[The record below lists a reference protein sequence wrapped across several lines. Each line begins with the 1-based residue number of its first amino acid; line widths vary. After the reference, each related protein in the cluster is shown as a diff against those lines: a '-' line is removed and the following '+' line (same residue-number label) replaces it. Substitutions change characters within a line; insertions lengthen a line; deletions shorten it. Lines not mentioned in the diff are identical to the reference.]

1 MRNQTG
7 SPRAVSSSAALGGG
21 DQRRRGGSTQYEP
34 ELDQLPG
41 QTPTFGIAAGARSE
55 IGMQNPPLSDSCSDT
70 NPASALARAQRRQR
84 VAVSSSTRGAMM
96 VLR

>member
-1 MRNQTG
+1 MAAVPGPQFTQTG

-55 IGMQNPPLSDSCSDT
+55 IGMQNPPLS
-70 NPASALARAQRRQR
+70 R
-84 VAVSSSTRGAMM
+84 
-96 VLR
+96 